1 MSGVDRNSH
10 VQRILVRFKATDDAV
25 RAGKAIVESFP
36 LVMER
41 SPAQKEDI
49 EVTTSLLISTRT
61 IIPFLFLVVFWEFW
75 SSIALLFS
83 GLTILGVVLLG
94 LVFLLPILFFWLT
107 LIMLRRPVKKL
118 LRFVEDSVMLVDGNG
133 EQELEPGKIEWKT
146 SMSFVLG
153 EKIYR
158 TNTLVAFA
166 SSSDAARAV
175 QLIRDRFPELGQTN
189 IGY

>member
-1 MSGVDRNSH
+1 
-10 VQRILVRFKATDDAV
+10 
-25 RAGKAIVESFP
+25 
-36 LVMER
+36 
-41 SPAQKEDI
+41 
-49 EVTTSLLISTRT
+49 
-61 IIPFLFLVVFWEFW
+61 
-75 SSIALLFS
+75 
-83 GLTILGVVLLG
+83 
-94 LVFLLPILFFWLT
+94 
-107 LIMLRRPVKKL
+107 MLRRPVKKL

>member
-1 MSGVDRNSH
+1 M
-10 VQRILVRFKATDDAV
+10 
-25 RAGKAIVESFP
+25 
-36 LVMER
+36 
-41 SPAQKEDI
+41 
-49 EVTTSLLISTRT
+49 
-61 IIPFLFLVVFWEFW
+61 
-75 SSIALLFS
+75 
-83 GLTILGVVLLG
+83 
-94 LVFLLPILFFWLT
+94 LFFWLT